1 MADIII
7 SEAVDLEPVERLKPR
22 YGVHYDPELWR
33 KREELEA
40 VMGEALAII
49 VRNATQVDAGVIARA
64 PRLRVIGRH
73 GVGLD
78 NIDVPACEAR
88 GIAVCPATGANSAT
102 VAEWTIAAALILLRG
117 KGFLSTQRVLAG
129 EWPRPELSSGHE
141 AKDKVFGLIGLGA
154 IGEITARKARALDF
168 QTIAYSPS
176 LPAEHPAWAV
186 AERVSLA
193 ELLARADVVSIH
205 CPLSAKTRGLIG
217 HDALAAMK
225 PGALL
230 INSARGG
237 IVDERALAEALR
249 SGRLAGAALDVF
261 DTEPID
267 AATRALFAGVPNL
280 LLTPHIAASTVESS
294 RRMCEVTVENVL
306 RVLDQRAG
314 RG

>member
-1 MADIII
+1 MPDIII
-7 SEAVDLEPVERLKPR
+7 SEAVDLEPVERLKAR
-22 YGVHYDPELWR
+22 YSVHHDPELWR
-33 KREELEA
+33 KREDLEA
-40 VMGEALAII
+40 VMAEALAII

-102 VAEWTIAAALILLRG
+102 VAEWTIAVALILLRG
-117 KGFLSTQRVLAG
+117 KGFLSTQRILAG
-129 EWPRPELSSGHE
+129 EWPRPELSTGHE

-168 QTIAYSPS
+168 RAIAYSPS
-176 LPAEHPAWAV
+176 LPMDHPAWTT
-186 AERVSLA
+186 AERAGLD

-205 CPLSAKTRGLIG
+205 CPLSDKTRGLIG
-217 HDALAAMK
+217 REALAAMK
-225 PGALL
+225 PGAVL

-237 IVDERALAEALR
+237 IVDEGALAEALR
-249 SGRLAGAALDVF
+249 GGRLAGAALDVF
-261 DTEPID
+261 DVEPISE
-267 AATRALFAGVPNL
+267 ATRALFADVPNL

-306 RVLDQRAG
+306 RVLDQPAG
-314 RG
+314 

>member
-1 MADIII
+1 
-7 SEAVDLEPVERLKPR
+7 
-22 YGVHYDPELWR
+22 
-33 KREELEA
+33 
-40 VMGEALAII
+40 
-49 VRNATQVDAGVIARA
+49 
-64 PRLRVIGRH
+64 
-73 GVGLD
+73 
-78 NIDVPACEAR
+78 
-88 GIAVCPATGANSAT
+88 
-102 VAEWTIAAALILLRG
+102 
-117 KGFLSTQRVLAG
+117 
-129 EWPRPELSSGHE
+129 
-141 AKDKVFGLIGLGA
+141 
-154 IGEITARKARALDF
+154 
-168 QTIAYSPS
+168 
-176 LPAEHPAWAV
+176 
-186 AERVSLA
+186 
-193 ELLARADVVSIH
+193 
-205 CPLSAKTRGLIG
+205 
-217 HDALAAMK
+217 MK